1 LRPRRLRHARRRRG
15 AGERAAGLCRLAR
28 RRVER
33 PVARHGAQ
41 RRAARHRRGPPAR
54 VLAALEPADGAGR
67 VNTPLTD
74 AVSRAEIEDLFYR
87 EAELLDA
94 WQLDDWLKL
103 MADDATYYVP
113 PNDKP
118 DADHR
123 FTLFTIA
130 DDIVRLRERVIRLK
144 DPNCHAEYPPSRTRR
159 LITNVRITGLE
170 DDLISASAN

>member
-1 LRPRRLRHARRRRG
+1 RRRG
-15 AGERAAGLCRLAR
+15 AGERAAGLRGLAR

-54 VLAALEPADGAGR
+54 LLAALERADGGGR
-67 VNTPLTD
+67 VNTPVTD
-74 AVSRAEIEDLFYR
+74 AVSRAEVEDLFYY

-94 WQLDDWLKL
+94 WQLDEWLTL
-103 MADDATYYVP
+103 LADDATYYVP

-123 FTLFTIA
+123 
-130 DDIVRLRERVIRLK
+130 
-144 DPNCHAEYPPSRTRR
+144 Y
-159 LITNVRITGLE
+159 
-170 DDLISASAN
+170 